1 MKLHLRYANT
11 SDYKAIKSLI
21 ELSARTLG
29 SKDYSPEQIEGA
41 LKAAFGLDK
50 QLIIDQTYF
59 VVETERSIVGCGGWS
74 YRQTLFGSDAEQN
87 RNSNRINPE
96 SGAAKIRA
104 FFVSPVFSRRGI
116 GSMIL
121 HKCEAEA
128 FGAGFRKFELM
139 ATLPGKHLYEKHGFV
154 SGKSIQYPLD
164 SHLTIE
170 FVPMHK
176 KISVL
181 ARSAEISA

>member
-1 MKLHLRYANT
+1 MNLHLRYANI

-29 SKDYSPEQIEGA
+29 AEDYSAEQIEGA

-50 QLIIDQTYF
+50 QLITDQTYF

-104 FFVSPVFSRRGI
+104 FFVSPVCSRMGI

-121 HKCEAEA
+121 HRCEVEA
-128 FGAGFRKFELM
+128 FNAGFRKLELM
-139 ATLPGKHLYEKHGFV
+139 ATLPGIRLYEKRGFV
-154 SGKSIQYPLD
+154 ADKPIQYPVGGQ
-164 SHLTIE
+164 LTIE
-170 FVPMHK
+170 FIPMHK
-176 KISVL
+176 
-181 ARSAEISA
+181 EIPVVG

>member
-1 MKLHLRYANT
+1 MNLQLRYANT
-11 SDYKAIKSLI
+11 SDYKSIKSLI

-29 SKDYSPEQIEGA
+29 AEDYSPEQIEGA

-50 QLIIDQTYF
+50 QLITDQTYF

-104 FFVSPVFSRRGI
+104 FFVSPEFSRMGI

-121 HKCEAEA
+121 HRCEAEA
-128 FGAGFRKFELM
+128 FTAGFRKLELM
-139 ATLPGKHLYEKHGFV
+139 STLPGKHLYEKHGFV
-154 SGKSIQYPLD
+154 AGTSIQYPLD
-164 SHLTIE
+164 NHLSIA
-170 FVPMHK
+170 FIPMYK

-181 ARSAEISA
+181 TRSLE